1 MRRRSL
7 ANVQRNHRGTRRTN
21 RRDTM
26 NETTAQSL
34 RQPLV
39 LLAAAALFAGC
50 ADEPL
55 APDRAVIPHL
65 KAVSAAE
72 ADPIGTL
79 KRATARYHNLDA
91 AKDDGYVF
99 LHGCE
104 NRPDEGPVGTVY
116 VHIGNLLDGVVDPA
130 LPDALIY
137 HQAKPNQKP
146 KLLGVEFAVPYGL
159 WTEPQPPEFMGNS
172 FQPEDEFGVWGLH
185 VWIWT
190 KNPEGMFAESNPN
203 VSCIEE

>member
-1 MRRRSL
+1 MKAS
-7 ANVQRNHRGTRRTN
+7 
-21 RRDTM
+21 
-26 NETTAQSL
+26 TARSL

-39 LLAAAALFAGC
+39 LLSAATLFAGC

-55 APDRAVIPHL
+55 APDRAAVPHL
-65 KAVSAAE
+65 RAAAA

-91 AKDDGYVF
+91 AIKDGYVF

-104 NRPDEGPVGTVY
+104 TRSDEGPVGTLY
-116 VHIGNLLDGVVDPA
+116 VHFGNLLDGVIDPA

-137 HQAKPNQKP
+137 HQAKPNQNP
-146 KLLGVEFAVPYGL
+146 KLLGVEFAVPYGM
-159 WTEPQPPEFMGNS
+159 WTQPQPPQFLGNT

-190 KNPEGMFAESNPN
+190 KNPEGLFAESNPD
-203 VSCIEE
+203 VTCIEE